1 MNYESLN
8 DNVMLVELSKEEMN
22 QFHITYDSLDC
33 DNELTEIAIR
43 KILNEISQDKIKTN
57 NKITVEALPTDDGG
71 CFFIFTF
78 SVKPHRYKVKK
89 TDNDFFFKTD
99 NINSVLDTILSVQR
113 RSDVKTPCKIF
124 EMNNDFYLQLSP
136 KHKRF
141 YPIFKEYGLVSNSFS
156 KEIINEHGK
165 LLGEIAF

>member
-22 QFHITYDSLDC
+22 QFHITYDSLDS
-33 DNELTEIAIR
+33 DNQLTEIAVR
-43 KILNEISQDKIKTN
+43 KILNEISQDKIKIN

-89 TDNDFFFKTD
+89 TDTDFFFKTD
-99 NINSVLDTILSVQR
+99 NLNSLLDTILSVQKK
-113 RSDVKTPCKIF
+113 SDIKMPCKIF
-124 EMNNDFYLQLSP
+124 ELNNDFYLQLSP
-136 KHKRF
+136 KHKKF
-141 YPIFKEYGLVSNSFS
+141 YPIFKEYGFVSNTFS
-156 KEIINEHGK
+156 KEIIFEHGK
-165 LLGEIAF
+165 LLGEVAF

>member
-22 QFHITYDSLDC
+22 HFHITYDSLDC
-33 DNELTEIAIR
+33 DNQLTEMAIR
-43 KILNEISQDKIKTN
+43 NILNEISQDKIKAN

-78 SVKPHRYKVKK
+78 SVKAHRYKVKK
-89 TDNDFFFKTD
+89 TNHDLFFKAD
-99 NINSVLDTILSVQR
+99 NLNSLLDTISHLKQ
-113 RSDVKTPCKIF
+113 KTDHKTSCKIF

-141 YPIFKEYGLVSNSFS
+141 YPIFKEYGFISNSIS

-165 LLGEIAF
+165 LLGEVAF